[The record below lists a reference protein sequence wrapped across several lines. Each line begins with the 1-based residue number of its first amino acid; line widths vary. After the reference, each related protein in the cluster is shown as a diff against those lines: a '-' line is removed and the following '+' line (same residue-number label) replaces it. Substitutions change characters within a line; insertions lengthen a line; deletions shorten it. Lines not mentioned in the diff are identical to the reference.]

1 MSIYKIVITPYS
13 QQVIQLLKKPVKRNR
28 TKITDKTDKSTS
40 IIHSYRNEILNV

>member
-28 TKITDKTDKSTS
+28 PKITDKTDKSTS
-40 IIHSYRNEILNV
+40 MNNTFLQE